1 MLSWLTVLGL
11 EEHADT
17 ISGYVSESTALKD
30 LLGMLIAEQE
40 DEDEEDLKDL
50 IKDMEI
56 DVETAATFREA
67 IGKLKVLLEEAEQV
81 AKAAKEAAAKA
92 AKEAQEKASAA
103 AKAAEEA
110 NSMDNAWAILID
122 ELRLE
127 TNDGATVE
135 SLRAVIAELRAKYE
149 PEEGTPARDKN
160 K

>member
-1 MLSWLTVLGL
+1 
-11 EEHADT
+11 
-17 ISGYVSESTALKD
+17 
-30 LLGMLIAEQE
+30 
-40 DEDEEDLKDL
+40 
-50 IKDMEI
+50 MEI

-67 IGKLKVLLEEAEQV
+67 IGKLK
-81 AKAAKEAAAKA
+81 AAAKA

-110 NSMDNAWAILID
+110 NSMDNAWTILVD

-149 PEEGTPARDKN
+149 PEEGTPARDQN

>member
-1 MLSWLTVLGL
+1 M
-11 EEHADT
+11 
-17 ISGYVSESTALKD
+17 
-30 LLGMLIAEQE
+30 
-40 DEDEEDLKDL
+40 
-50 IKDMEI
+50 
-56 DVETAATFREA
+56 
-67 IGKLKVLLEEAEQV
+67 LEEAEQV
-81 AKAAKEAAAKA
+81 AKAAEEAAAKA

-110 NSMDNAWAILID
+110 NSMDNAWAILVD
-122 ELRLE
+122 ELGLE